1 MHSLGKTLLAL
12 IMLILYSKIKLV
24 CYPRFLLT
32 SYFWI
37 PFPYDEKN
45 IFLFIYFFIIYL
57 CLIRSDNP
65 SQIDD
70 ISVKICCPQF
80 TLCYQLFGCL
90 SSKESDCQAGDMG
103 LIPGSG
109 GSPEVRNGNPLQ
121 YSCLGNPMEP
131 GGLQSTGSKKS
142 QT

>member
-1 MHSLGKTLLAL
+1 MQSPDHNPMLLVNL
-12 IMLILYSKIKLV
+12 
-24 CYPRFLLT
+24 LLT
-32 SYFWI
+32 YRHLL
-37 PFPYDEKN
+37 
-45 IFLFIYFFIIYL
+45 IFEHYWFIYLCFFFIIYL

-90 SSKESDCQAGDMG
+90 SGKESDCQAGDMG

-121 YSCLGNPMEP
+121 YSCLGNPMYR
-131 GGLQSTGSKKS
+131 GTWWTIVYGFKKES
-142 QT
+142 DMTWQLKSNNQLFN